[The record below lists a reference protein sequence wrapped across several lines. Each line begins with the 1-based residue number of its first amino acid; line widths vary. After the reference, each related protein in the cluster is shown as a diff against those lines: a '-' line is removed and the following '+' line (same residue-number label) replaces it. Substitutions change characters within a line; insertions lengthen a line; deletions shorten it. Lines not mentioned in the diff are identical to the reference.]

1 MNLLKEM
8 LKDYREKKRG
18 LPTYKEMQDASDY
31 IDKLLEEIEFLEHL
45 LSK

>member
-8 LKDYREKKRG
+8 LKDYREKKRE
-18 LPTYKEMQDASDY
+18 LPSYAEMQDASDY

-45 LSK
+45 LTK